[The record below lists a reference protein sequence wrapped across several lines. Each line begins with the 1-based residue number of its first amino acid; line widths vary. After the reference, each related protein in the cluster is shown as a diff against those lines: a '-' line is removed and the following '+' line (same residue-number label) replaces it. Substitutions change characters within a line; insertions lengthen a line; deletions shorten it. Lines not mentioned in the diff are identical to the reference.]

1 MQKVSSMGTR
11 SVRLDNEAEDVL
23 SEILKRTGMSI
34 SDAIKQ
40 GLIAYREKA
49 KSEHNQ
55 KPSDFFQS
63 YDLGEGGYSIGS
75 ARQSKIILKEKIKA
89 RNNK

>member
-1 MQKVSSMGTR
+1 MGTR

-40 GLIAYREKA
+40 GLIAYYEKN
-49 KSEHNQ
+49 KSKHN
-55 KPSDFFQS
+55 KNPSDFFDE
-63 YDLGEGGYSIGS
+63 YDLGDGGYSIGP
-75 ARQSKIILKEKIKA
+75 ARLSKNILKNKLKH
-89 RNNK
+89 RNDK

>member
-1 MQKVSSMGTR
+1 MGTR

-23 SEILKRTGMSI
+23 TEILKRTGMSI

-40 GLIAYREKA
+40 GLIAYYEKA
-49 KSEHNQ
+49 KSEQN
-55 KPSDFFQS
+55 KTPSDFFDEC
-63 YDLGEGGYSIGS
+63 DLGEGGYSIGP
-75 ARQSKIILKEKIKA
+75 ARQSKTILKNKIKQ